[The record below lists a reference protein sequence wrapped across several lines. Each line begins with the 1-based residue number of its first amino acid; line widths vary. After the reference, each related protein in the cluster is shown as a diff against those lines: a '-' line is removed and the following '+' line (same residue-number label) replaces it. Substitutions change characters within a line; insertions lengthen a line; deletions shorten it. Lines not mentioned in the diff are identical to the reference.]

1 MNRKLQIALLVA
13 LFSLASLKSSDAV
26 GAKIVKISAKKF
38 EYVPSEIVLKRGVPT
53 ILQIT
58 SEDRMHGFNV
68 PSLSVRADVVPG
80 RITEVPI
87 NPQKSGDYDFFCDIF
102 CGSGH
107 EAMGG
112 KIKVVD

>member
-1 MNRKLQIALLVA
+1 MNRKLQLTLLVV
-13 LFSLASLKSSDAV
+13 LFSLVSLQSSDAE
-26 GAKIVKISAKKF
+26 GAKRVRISAKKF
-38 EYVPSEIVLKRGVPT
+38 EYVPSEIALKRGVPA

-58 SEDRMHGFNV
+58 SEDRKHGFNV

-87 NPQKSGDYDFFCDIF
+87 NPQKSGDYDFFCDVF

-107 EAMGG
+107 EVMSG
-112 KIKVVD
+112 KIRVVD